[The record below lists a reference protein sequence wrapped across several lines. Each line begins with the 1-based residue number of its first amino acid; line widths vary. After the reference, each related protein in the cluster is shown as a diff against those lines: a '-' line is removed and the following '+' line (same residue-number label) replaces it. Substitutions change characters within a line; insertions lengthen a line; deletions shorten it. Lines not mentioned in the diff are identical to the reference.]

1 MEQLTSKCQ
10 RLQTELDVSQEEVEQ
25 LRSERKEIMREMEAL
40 RSVLAPLFAVLNQ
53 YLFTITQS
61 EWQQQVRTD
70 GSNVVFSDWAG
81 RPCLSSTAP
90 TRPS

>member
-10 RLQTELDVSQEEVEQ
+10 RLQTELDVSREEVEQ
-25 LRSERKEIMREMEAL
+25 LRSERKEAMREMEAL
-40 RSVLAPLFAVLNQ
+40 RSAFAPLSVALNRYLFAV
-53 YLFTITQS
+53 TQS
-61 EWQQQVRTD
+61 ERQQQVRTD

-81 RPCLSSTAP
+81 RRCLSSTAP